1 MFHKILILIFIIK
14 VSIECIESLSP
25 EHLCSSKICNGNC
38 SYQCTNDLCTLNA
51 EKCDEYYSY
60 KRYNSFRSL
69 HLLRLFQKQIKKC
82 KFEILSTNDYCL
94 KKTNCYELKFVYTVN
109 GFIQMKKKFDCK
121 CQGRNLYKCGD
132 FCTLNKKYCEI
143 LDIKI
148 QNEKYFNDLN
158 LFQNCALDKI

>member
-1 MFHKILILIFIIK
+1 
-14 VSIECIESLSP
+14 
-25 EHLCSSKICNGNC
+25 
-38 SYQCTNDLCTLNA
+38 
-51 EKCDEYYSY
+51 
-60 KRYNSFRSL
+60 
-69 HLLRLFQKQIKKC
+69 
-82 KFEILSTNDYCL
+82 
-94 KKTNCYELKFVYTVN
+94 
-109 GFIQMKKKFDCK
+109 MKKKFDCK